1 MNENIW
7 TPFFKKDNLWRFG
20 TLTDLFKTFCGKLE
34 LAKVRNV
41 HPEVTFFCGHFYL
54 EVQIISKK
62 AEFPEKQKTKKMTLL
77 VFFWR
82 VKLSQPRKPPDSTIC
97 KDGGLS
103 WMWKYRISSS
113 KDMECSPC
121 LKKKADFFNSFT
133 EVIKKWIIQACPSRL
148 CKSYI

>member
-1 MNENIW
+1 MNWMNENIW

-62 AEFPEKQKTKKMTLL
+62 AEFPEKQKTKKWRSL
-77 VFFWR
+77 FFFGELSYLNHASHLTVPYIKTVVYHGCESIAYLRPKIWNVLPASR
-82 VKLSQPRKPPDSTIC
+82 KKL
-97 KDGGLS
+97 
-103 WMWKYRISSS
+103 ISSIVLQS
-113 KDMECSPC
+113 
-121 LKKKADFFNSFT
+121 
-133 EVIKKWIIQACPSRL
+133 
-148 CKSYI
+148 